1 MYVSPWERYSNQT
14 ATGVCRLP
22 ELAAELVRLPV
33 DVIVATFT
41 PCALAAK
48 QATTTIPI
56 VMAAVA
62 DPMGADGYRI
72 DEGFQPD
79 ELIPR
84 SHLRRRSHEP
94 HHECA

>member
-33 DVIVATFT
+33 DVIVTTFT

-48 QATTTIPI
+48 QVTTTIPI
-56 VMAAVA
+56 VIMMNQTIPLSRSITPA
-62 DPMGADGYRI
+62 P
-72 DEGFQPD
+72 
-79 ELIPR
+79 IPR
-84 SHLRRRSHEP
+84 YLAPYTPKHSRRLPIRRP
-94 HHECA
+94 L

>member
-33 DVIVATFT
+33 DVIVTTFT

-48 QATTTIPI
+48 QVTTTIPI

-62 DPMGADGYRI
+62 DPIGAGLVQSLARPGPHR
-72 DEGFQPD
+72 DEGSVPYTQKNT
-79 ELIPR
+79 
-84 SHLRRRSHEP
+84 
-94 HHECA
+94 